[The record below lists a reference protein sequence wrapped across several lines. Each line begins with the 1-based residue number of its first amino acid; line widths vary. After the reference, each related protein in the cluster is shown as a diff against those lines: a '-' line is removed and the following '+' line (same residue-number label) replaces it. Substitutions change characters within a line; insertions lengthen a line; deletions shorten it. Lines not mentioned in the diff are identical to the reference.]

1 MQTKKTE
8 YFKTNVQLCFDPDYI
23 DCKHCPLLITYSR
36 ETCGLTGELIT
47 NDRCVGNFCPFL
59 DEVIEYQ
66 INYEYNKIIK
76 GDKRNE
82 FNSI

>member
-1 MQTKKTE
+1 MIQAKKTE
-8 YFKTNVQLCFDPDYI
+8 YFKTKVQLCFDPDYI
-23 DCKHCPLLITYSR
+23 DCKHCHLLETYSR
-36 ETCGLTGELIT
+36 EMCRITGELIT

-76 GDKRNE
+76 GDEKK
-82 FNSI
+82 

>member
-8 YFKTNVQLCFDPDYI
+8 YFKANVQLCFDPDYI

-36 ETCGLTGELIT
+36 QTCGLTGELIT
-47 NDRCVGNFCPFL
+47 NDKCVGNFCPFL
-59 DEVIEYQ
+59 DEVIEFQ
-66 INYEYNKIIK
+66 INYEYNKIK